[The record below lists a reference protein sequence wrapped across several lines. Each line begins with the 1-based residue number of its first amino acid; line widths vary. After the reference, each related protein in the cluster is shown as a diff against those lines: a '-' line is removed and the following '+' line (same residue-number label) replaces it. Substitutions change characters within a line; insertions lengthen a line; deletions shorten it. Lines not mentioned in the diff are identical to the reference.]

1 MPMNWVSRSGMP
13 SSGAFPRP
21 TYWCTRIRCTKP
33 QLHKRQRPTE
43 SAVGAGVRKVSGW
56 DTACPPCLVG
66 WGGRVTNRSDGIVRR
81 RAARVER
88 LCGLAGQGLKLVI
101 MVTPQPHHFL
111 PFIAYS
117 MHYCATISRYMTK
130 QSNKSERDHA

>member
-66 WGGRVTNRSDGIVRR
+66 WGGRVTNRSGGIFRR
-81 RAARVER
+81 RTARVER
-88 LCGLAGQGLKLVI
+88 LFGLAGQGLKTCDYINAPAAL
-101 MVTPQPHHFL
+101 FL
-111 PFIAYS
+111 AFYCPSKAALHNNIAIN
-117 MHYCATISRYMTK
+117 CIIT
-130 QSNKSERDHA
+130 QSE